1 MPASK
6 KAVYLIYSP
15 CESARSDGS
24 GFWSNDDGW
33 GTLNAATLFSAD
45 EIARMNL
52 PIATGRDAQAVPW
65 SDASRHHEGAR
76 QCKRRS
82 P

>member
-15 CESARSDGS
+15 TESARRDGA

-45 EIARMNL
+45 VITRMDL
-52 PIATGRDAQAVPW
+52 PIATGRDAQVVLW
-65 SDASRHHEGAR
+65 SDTSRHHEGAR
-76 QCKRRS
+76 
-82 P
+82 